1 MSINTMVENAI
12 KKNLISIQLNKLEI
26 VESAAFTEKLLAEKQ
41 MIVLADDHA
50 TVTKSNVE
58 SAMTMLFAYI
68 PTEIIA
74 LYIAV
79 LAALGTSI
87 TVKTAH
93 WVTFISFFIGTPI
106 VVWLVYAAKTKAL
119 VKELPLHPGDWP
131 KWEMFAATMAFTAW
145 AFALPNS
152 PFGMFVDWYSS
163 AIASVIILI
172 TSAVLSLLA
181 PFFKE

>member
-1 MSINTMVENAI
+1 MSINTIVDNAI
-12 KKNLISIQLNKLEI
+12 KKNLTSIQLNNLEI
-26 VESAAFTEKLLAEKQ
+26 TESAMVAEKQ
-41 MIVLADDHA
+41 MKIVLADQDV
-50 TVTKSNVE
+50 TTKSNVE

-79 LAALGTSI
+79 LAALGTST
-87 TVKTAH
+87 TVKSAH
-93 WVTFISFFIGTPI
+93 WITFVSFFICTPI
-106 VVWLVYAAKTKAL
+106 VVWLVYAAKTKTL
-119 VKELPLHPGDWP
+119 TQTLPYNPSHWP

-163 AIASVIILI
+163 AIASVIILV
-172 TSAVLSLLA
+172 TSTVLSLLA
-181 PFFKE
+181 PFFKQ

>member
-1 MSINTMVENAI
+1 MSVNTMVDNAI
-12 KKNLISIQLNKLEI
+12 KKNLTSVTMQLSDLEKY
-26 VESAAFTEKLLAEKQ
+26 ESAMVVEKQ
-41 MIVLADDHA
+41 TLLFNEDLAA
-50 TVTKSNVE
+50 KNKSNIE

-79 LAALGTSI
+79 LAALGTSLTI
-87 TVKTAH
+87 KTAH
-93 WVTFISFFIGTPI
+93 WITFIAFFICTPL
-106 VVWLVYAAKTKAL
+106 VVWLVYAAKIKSTL
-119 VKELPLHPGDWP
+119 SVLPLHPKEWP

-152 PFGMFVDWYSS
+152 PFSMFVDWYSS
-163 AIASVIILI
+163 AIASVIILV
-172 TSAVLSLLA
+172 TSTVLSLLA